1 EKLGLIDLVNKSF
14 DELTFLS
21 FKIYEAS
28 KTINLKSNIIEKWNG
43 LEKDQRNKLKLFVD
57 GDGNVIHT
65 ITDNNLKDKSYD
77 DLVSFECKIDEKLGE
92 K

>member
-1 EKLGLIDLVNKSF
+1 
-14 DELTFLS
+14 TFLS